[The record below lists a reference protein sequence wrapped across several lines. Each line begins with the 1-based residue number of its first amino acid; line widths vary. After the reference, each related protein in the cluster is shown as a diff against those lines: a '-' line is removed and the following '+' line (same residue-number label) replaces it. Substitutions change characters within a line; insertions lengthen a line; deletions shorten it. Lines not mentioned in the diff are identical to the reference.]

1 MKWKEGKIDGVELRS
16 ANKHA
21 DNRGWLAEIFRADE
35 IKPDV
40 LPVMG
45 YISVTRAGVTRGPH
59 EHREQTDMFG
69 FLGPGNFRVKMWDNR
84 KNSPTYGNIMTIEAG
99 ESNPVILT
107 VPPGVVHGYM
117 NISKIDGWAVNLP
130 NRLFRGKERKKE
142 VDEIRYED
150 SKNSPF
156 LM

>member
-1 MKWKEGKIDGVELRS
+1 MNWKEGKIDGVELRP

-21 DNRGWLAEIFRADE
+21 DDRGWLAEIFRADD

-40 LPVMG
+40 LPAMG
-45 YISVTRAGVTRGPH
+45 YISVTRAGITRGPH
-59 EHREQTDMFG
+59 EHQKQTDMFG

-84 KNSPTYGNIMTIEAG
+84 KNSPTYGAMMTIEAG
-99 ESNPVILT
+99 EESPVILL
-107 VPPGVVHGYM
+107 VPPGVVHGYT
-117 NISKIDGWAVNLP
+117 NISKNDSWVVNLP
-130 NRLFRGKERKKE
+130 NRLFQGKGRKEE
-142 VDEIRYED
+142 VDEIRHEN